1 MTVDDLT
8 VPYLPQ
14 DPRHYR
20 PGLGLVGCGGIS
32 ALHLA
37 AYRAAGYD
45 VRVLCD
51 LVAERAYERQAEFF
65 PQALVTTDYRDLL
78 AMPEV
83 EVLDIATHVGVRPPI
98 VEAALRAGKH
108 VLSQKPF
115 VRSLSEG
122 RRLCDVADEA
132 GRILAVNQNGRW
144 APHFSYLRN
153 AVAAGRLGTLTSA
166 DFGAYWPHDQ
176 IVADSPEFATMSDL
190 ILYDFG
196 IHWFDLVATLFA
208 GHGAARSVTAHVGR
222 TPGQVIAVA
231 TQAQVLVEFDAA
243 QVSLV
248 FRGSSRWAESGGYR
262 VDGTAGVLTHAGLS
276 LGGPDLVLV
285 DAAGVHPA
293 TVEGDWFANGMRGT
307 MGELLLSIE
316 DGRRPSNEARASLP
330 GLALCYAAVE
340 SSRTGLPV
348 DPSTVDTLAGRD

>member
-1 MTVDDLT
+1 MT

-14 DPRHYR
+14 DPVGYR
-20 PGLGLVGCGGIS
+20 PGIGLIGCGGIS

-37 AYRAAGYD
+37 AYREAGYD

-51 LVAERAYERQAEFF
+51 LVAERALERQAEFF
-65 PQALVTTDYRDLL
+65 PKALVTTDYRDLL
-78 AMPEV
+78 AMPDI
-83 EVLDIATHVGVRPPI
+83 EVLDIATHVDVRPPI
-98 VEAALRAGKH
+98 VEDALRAGKH

-115 VRSLSEG
+115 VRSLAEG
-122 RRLCDVADEA
+122 RRLADLADEA
-132 GRILAVNQNGRW
+132 GRVLAVNQNGRW

-166 DFGAYWPHDQ
+166 DFAVYWPHDQ
-176 IVADSPEFATMSDL
+176 IVAAVPEFATMTDL

-208 GHGAARSVTAHVGR
+208 GHGPARGVTAHTGR
-222 TPGQVIAVA
+222 RDGQVIPVA
-231 TQAQVLVEFDAA
+231 TQAQVLVEYDEA

-248 FRGSSRWAESGGYR
+248 FRGSSRWVESGGYR
-262 VDGTAGVLTHAGLS
+262 VEGTGGVLTHAGLS
-276 LGGPDLVLV
+276 LGGPDLLLV
-285 DAAGVHPA
+285 DAAGAHPA
-293 TVEGDWFANGMRGT
+293 TVTGDWFTNGMRGT
-307 MGELLLSIE
+307 MGELLRAIE

-348 DPSTVDTLAGRD
+348 DPRTIDALPTLDRAEG